1 MSQLPPIPP
10 IFKAIMAK
18 FASATKGIGNSMVPA
33 LGAIGIIGG
42 GSYALYNSVVTSK
55 NIKTLKN
62 TRNLIT

>member
-18 FASATKGIGNSMVPA
+18 FASATKGIGNTAIPA
-33 LGAIGIIGG
+33 LGAIGILGG

-55 NIKTLKN
+55 YYKI
-62 TRNLIT
+62 